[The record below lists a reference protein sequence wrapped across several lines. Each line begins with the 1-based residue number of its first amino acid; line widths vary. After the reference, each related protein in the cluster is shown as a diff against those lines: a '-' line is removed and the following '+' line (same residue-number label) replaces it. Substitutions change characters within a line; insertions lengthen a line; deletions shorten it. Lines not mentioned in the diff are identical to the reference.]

1 MGIPFAVDDSDDLEN
16 DCHVCKGKRLL
27 EQWPDRKYLRC
38 FNCPY
43 KDQVKKAKE
52 KHGTK

>member
-1 MGIPFAVDDSDDLEN
+1 MGTPFATDDTDDLEN

-27 EQWPDRKYLRC
+27 EQWPDKKFMRC
-38 FNCPY
+38 FDCPY
-43 KDQVKKAKE
+43 KDRVKKDKE